1 MKKKLLIFIPHIGGG
16 GVEKNFFL
24 LSNYLSKSIKS
35 ITVITVNKEFKKDL
49 DKKINLISPKSNKWK
64 NSGIYI
70 KYIICISLLI
80 KTLFLDRQY
89 LIFSFQ
95 ANWYSIIFSKL
106 FNVKIIARSN
116 TAPEG
121 WSNNSFK
128 KILYRFIL
136 NLADEIIVNS
146 HEFKKSLKK
155 NFNINSICIYNPI
168 DKKAVLRKSK
178 INLKFKFFNNKK
190 LKLIS
195 VGRFTD
201 QKNQMLILEA
211 IRYLKNKIPI
221 KVLIAGKGS
230 EFFKLDSFIKKNG
243 LNENVKLL
251 DFLPNPYNFIK
262 KADVVILSSNYEGLP
277 NILLEAQ
284 CLKKIILSTKCPTGP
299 KEILMNGN
307 AGTFFKMNDYK
318 DLAKKIYYIN
328 KNKTS
333 FKQKTLIGYNNLH
346 RFDQETNLNK
356 YYSVLK
362 KYLI

>member
-35 ITVITVNKEFKKDL
+35 VTVITVNKEFKKNL

-89 LIFSFQ
+89 LILSFQ

-106 FNVKIIARSN
+106 FNVKIISRSN

-136 NLADEIIVNS
+136 NLADVIIVNS

-168 DKKAVLRKSK
+168 DKKIVLKKSK

-211 IRYLKNKIPI
+211 IKYLANKIPI
-221 KVLIAGKGS
+221 KVLIAGKGN
-230 EFFKLDSFIKKNG
+230 EFSKLNSFINKNR

-277 NILLEAQ
+277 NVLLEAQ

-299 KEILMNGN
+299 KEILMNGR
-307 AGTFFKMNDYK
+307 AGIFFKMNDYK

-328 KNKTS
+328 KNKTIL
-333 FKQKTLIGYNNLH
+333 KKKTLIGYNNLN